1 MAEVMRLYHYG
12 SRERSDVPE
21 FLLAVKCITWGRQE
35 RQGDKGDKGERVL
48 CLYECNFLGSDVP
61 GMPRLF

>member
-21 FLLAVKCITWGRQE
+21 FLLAVKCITWGDKRDK
-35 RQGDKGDKGERVL
+35 GDKGDKGEKVL
-48 CLYECNFLGSDVP
+48 CMNATS
-61 GMPRLF
+61 